1 MSRKLNVQEL
11 ESRIAPSTGLATF
24 LSNLANSDSQMAALV
39 SQYVNA
45 NGQVDVN
52 GAASAWNAAG
62 LGSKVTPFAGS
73 FTVSDKTVL
82 SDKTIANIMR
92 LLGK

>member
-24 LSNLANSDSQMAALV
+24 LSNLAKSDSQMAALV

-52 GAASAWNAAG
+52 GAASAWNARRDPLERCSRMPDA
-62 LGSKVTPFAGS
+62 SATPAPEAS
-73 FTVSDKTVL
+73 LIS
-82 SDKTIANIMR
+82 R
-92 LLGK
+92 